1 MLKWADWKNV
11 IIPMLGKLNSSQLFT
26 LSHIPGEESDHD
38 ITPRLTSIETLSLL
52 KIAKHEEEGRS
63 IGGDRGDGS
72 IAGGSEG
79 TLSLAELQQ
88 KYDMLHIS
96 DQPLNVEDAAT
107 IISGSLSLI
116 DGESQE
122 EEKLESMMLEDD
134 ERSNLSK
141 NEYLQQLAE
150 KKRQLQ
156 RKLELVNLS
165 YQKAK
170 DKSERKQAVEND
182 DLDGFQLFRPSYQNW
197 RANAAA
203 SSSVAATKSFK

>member
-1 MLKWADWKNV
+1 MLDWTGWKNV
-11 IIPMLGKLNSSQLFT
+11 IIPMLGKLHPSQLFN
-26 LSHIPGEESDHD
+26 LSHIPGEETDHD
-38 ITPRLTSIETLSLL
+38 VTPRLTSIETLTLL
-52 KIAKHEEEGRS
+52 KISKGEERGRS
-63 IGGDRGDGS
+63 VDGGGGS
-72 IAGGSEG
+72 KCGSEG
-79 TLSLAELQQ
+79 TMSLQELQQ
-88 KYDMLHIS
+88 KYDMLHVS
-96 DQPLNVEDAAT
+96 DQPLTVEDAAT

-122 EEKLESMMLEDD
+122 EEKLELMLEDP
-134 ERSNLSK
+134 ERNLPSN

-170 DKSERKQAVEND
+170 DISERKQAVEND

-197 RANAAA
+197 RANAA
-203 SSSVAATKSFK
+203 SSSSAVAAKSYK

>member
-1 MLKWADWKNV
+1 L
-11 IIPMLGKLNSSQLFT
+11 Q
-26 LSHIPGEESDHD
+26 
-38 ITPRLTSIETLSLL
+38 
-52 KIAKHEEEGRS
+52 
-63 IGGDRGDGS
+63 
-72 IAGGSEG
+72 
-79 TLSLAELQQ
+79 ELQQ
-88 KYDMLHIS
+88 KYDMLHVS
-96 DQPLNVEDAAT
+96 DQPLTVEDAAT

-122 EEKLESMMLEDD
+122 EEKLELMLEDP
-134 ERSNLSK
+134 ERNLPSN

-170 DKSERKQAVEND
+170 DISERKQAVEND

-203 SSSVAATKSFK
+203 SSSAVAAKSYK